1 MVYNLIFLYLFY
13 VLFQSIHE
21 SFLRTVPPYSDQA
34 YVWLG
39 LLKKFAWSKVILL
52 TSNDQDSRMIATK
65 FTGLAEKNNIKV
77 NLEGY

>member
-1 MVYNLIFLYLFY
+1 MF
-13 VLFQSIHE
+13 VLSFQSIHE

-34 YVWLG
+34 NVWLG
-39 LLKKFAWSKVILL
+39 LLKYFNWNKVILL

-77 NLEGY
+77 TMQL